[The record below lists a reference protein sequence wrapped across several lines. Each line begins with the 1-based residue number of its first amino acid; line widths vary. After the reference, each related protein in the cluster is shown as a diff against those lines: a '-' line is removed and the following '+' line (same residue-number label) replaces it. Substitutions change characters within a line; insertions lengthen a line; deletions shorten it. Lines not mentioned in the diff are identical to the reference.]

1 MDRRDIKRAYKEA
14 KQPMGVYEIRIEGE
28 ESVFLGFTTDL
39 RARFNRH
46 RTELKFGSH
55 RNKGLQ
61 RLWNERGGAAFR
73 FAVIDELEQEE
84 ESTANVDEELETLAE
99 MWTKKMT
106 ERGETVVRL

>member
-1 MDRRDIKRAYKEA
+1 MDRHEIKRAYKEA

-46 RTELKFGSH
+46 RTELKFGGH

-61 RLWNERGGAAFR
+61 TLWNRHGESAFR
-73 FAVIDELEQEE
+73 FTVIDELEREE
-84 ESTANVDEELETLAE
+84 EAAANVDEELETLAE